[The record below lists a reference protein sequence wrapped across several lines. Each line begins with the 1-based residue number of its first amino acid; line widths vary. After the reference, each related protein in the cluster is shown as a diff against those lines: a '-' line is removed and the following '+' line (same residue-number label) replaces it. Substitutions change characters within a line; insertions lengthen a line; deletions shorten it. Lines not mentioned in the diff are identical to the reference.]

1 MLLLPSFTSTIYE
14 DEFLLIVAADK
25 PPSFLDKVVRP
36 FVDTLTPGAWAMVGA
51 VVACTEPP
59 QLPHSRAGAQC
70 VPIVRTDMSFAM
82 MLIEGGAVSN
92 GNTKILKLLDPEAA
106 TDEKEEEKLSLV
118 AKCKQSVK
126 DFGSSVYY
134 GFLGATSGAP

>member
-51 VVACTEPP
+51 VVACKKPS
-59 QLPHSRAGAQC
+59 QLPHSRPIVVLSYRAQC
-70 VPIVRTDMSFAM
+70 VPMCGQT
-82 MLIEGGAVSN
+82 
-92 GNTKILKLLDPEAA
+92 
-106 TDEKEEEKLSLV
+106 
-118 AKCKQSVK
+118 
-126 DFGSSVYY
+126 
-134 GFLGATSGAP
+134 

>member
-51 VVACTEPP
+51 VVACKKPP
-59 QLPHSRAGAQC
+59 TVLSHSR
-70 VPIVRTDMSFAM
+70 PIVSCR
-82 MLIEGGAVSN
+82 G
-92 GNTKILKLLDPEAA
+92 
-106 TDEKEEEKLSLV
+106 
-118 AKCKQSVK
+118 
-126 DFGSSVYY
+126 
-134 GFLGATSGAP
+134 